1 MSDSS
6 TTVSAT
12 ASVAPP
18 DAAASAN
25 RGGGIAAALVEV
37 DGLSVD
43 FGGLRAVDGLSFR
56 LRKGAALG
64 LVGESGS
71 GKSTVASALLA
82 LHRGTGARVT
92 GTVRVAGVDV
102 QRASDD
108 ELGRLRGGKAAMV
121 FQDPLS
127 SLDPYYAVG
136 DQIAEVYRVH
146 TKASRRAAR
155 ARAVDVLDRVGIP
168 DAVRRS
174 RSRPHEFSGGMR
186 QRALIA
192 MALACEPELLIA
204 DEPTTALDVTVQAQI
219 LDLLHTL
226 RQETG
231 MGLLLVTHDVGVA
244 AESVDEILV
253 MRHGR
258 AVEHGPVTAVLGAPR
273 ETYTRELLG
282 AVPRVETP
290 RATGGGGTT
299 GTAADPAGDPRRVE
313 AAGSAGG
320 PGPAAETARTG
331 SAGRESAGTDSGGST
346 TVPSHDVVLE
356 AVGLRREFG
365 RGKQRFAAVD
375 DVSLTVR
382 RGETLGVVGESGSGK
397 TTLGR
402 MLVGLTEP
410 TSGSIRYE
418 GREQSGVRPS
428 VQMVFQDPVSSLN
441 PRRSVGESIADPL
454 RARGE
459 RDEGRIRGRVRE
471 LLERVGLEAAHYDRY
486 PHEFSGGQRQ
496 RVGIARALAAEPRA
510 IVCDEPVSA
519 LDVTTQAQVVALLGE
534 LQRELGLA
542 LVFVAHDLAVVRQV
556 SDRVAVMRRGRL
568 VEYGPADDVYE
579 RPADPYTRELLAAV
593 PALDPEVAARRRAA
607 RRELADGKEPDGKE
621 TDGKEPAPA

>member
-1 MSDSS
+1 MSDFS
-6 TTVSAT
+6 TTPSTIPSTDSAP
-12 ASVAPP
+12 ASAQ
-18 DAAASAN
+18 AASPASS
-25 RGGGIAAALVEV
+25 ADSASASAPLVEV
-37 DGLSVD
+37 SDLVVD
-43 FGGLRAVDGLSFR
+43 FGDLRAVDGLSFR
-56 LRKGAALG
+56 LEKGAALG

-82 LHRGTGARVT
+82 LHRGTGARVG

-108 ELGRLRGGKAAMV
+108 ELRRLRGGKAAMV

-155 ARAVDVLDRVGIP
+155 ARAVRVLDRVGIP
-168 DAVRRS
+168 DAARRS

-219 LDLLHTL
+219 LDLLNTL

-231 MGLLLVTHDVGVA
+231 TGLLLVTHDVGVA

-258 AVEHGPVTAVLGAPR
+258 AVEHGPVAAVLGAPR
-273 ETYTRELLG
+273 EPYTRELLG
-282 AVPRVETP
+282 AVPRVDTP
-290 RATGGGGTT
+290 RAVER
-299 GTAADPAGDPRRVE
+299 AGQEDGAGPEAGARPVE
-313 AAGSAGG
+313 G
-320 PGPAAETARTG
+320 
-331 SAGRESAGTDSGGST
+331 DI
-346 TVPSHDVVLE
+346 VLE

-375 DVSLTVR
+375 DVSLSVR
-382 RGETLGVVGESGSGK
+382 RGETLGIVGESGSGK

-402 MLVGLTEP
+402 MLVGLLEP
-410 TSGSIRYE
+410 TSGVVLHE
-418 GREQSGVRPS
+418 GREQSGVHPS

-454 RARGE
+454 RARGMGVPPLE
-459 RDEGRIRGRVRE
+459 RSREWGRDETRIRGRVRE
-471 LLERVGLEAAHYDRY
+471 LLERVGLEGAHYDRY

-496 RVGIARALAAEPRA
+496 RVGIARALAAEPRV

-519 LDVTTQAQVVALLGE
+519 LDVTTQAQVVALLAA

-568 VEYGPADDVYE
+568 VEYGPADEVYE
-579 RPADPYTRELLAAV
+579 SPRDPYTRQLLAAV
-593 PALDPEVAARRRAA
+593 PALDPEIAARRRAE
-607 RRELADGKEPDGKE
+607 RKELS
-621 TDGKEPAPA
+621 PA

>member
-1 MSDSS
+1 MSEA
-6 TTVSAT
+6 VK
-12 ASVAPP
+12 PP
-18 DAAASAN
+18 AGS
-25 RGGGIAAALVEV
+25 LVEV
-37 DGLSVD
+37 SGLTVD
-43 FGGLRAVDGLSFR
+43 FGGLRAVDGLGFR
-56 LRKGAALG
+56 LERGAALA

-71 GKSTVASALLA
+71 GKSTVASALLG
-82 LHRGTGARVT
+82 LHRGTGAEV
-92 GTVRVAGVDV
+92 GGAIQVAGVDV
-102 QRASDD
+102 GRAPEDA
-108 ELGRLRGGKAAMV
+108 LRRLRGGTAAMV

-146 TKASRRAAR
+146 TRASWRAAR
-155 ARAVDVLDRVGIP
+155 ARAVEVLDRVGIP

-226 RQETG
+226 REETG

-244 AESVDEILV
+244 AESVDEVLV

-258 AVEHGPVTAVLGAPR
+258 AVEHGPVTEVLGAPR
-273 ETYTRELLG
+273 QPYTRELLG
-282 AVPRVETP
+282 AVPRVDAP
-290 RATGGGGTT
+290 RAVR
-299 GTAADPAGDPRRVE
+299 AE
-313 AAGSAGG
+313 SAAGSDA
-320 PGPAAETARTG
+320 PGAP
-331 SAGRESAGTDSGGST
+331 
-346 TVPSHDVVLE
+346 VLE
-356 AVGLRREFG
+356 AVGLHRVFG
-365 RGKQRFAAVD
+365 RGKKAFTAVD
-375 DVSLTVR
+375 GVSLAVR

-402 MLVGLTEP
+402 MLVGLLEP
-410 TSGSIRYE
+410 TAGEVRHD
-418 GREQSGVRPS
+418 GHARAGVDPA

-459 RDEGRIRGRVRE
+459 RDDARIRARVRE
-471 LLERVGLEAAHYDRY
+471 LLERVGLEAAHHDRY

-496 RVGIARALAAEPRA
+496 RVGIARALAADPRV

-519 LDVTTQAQVVALLGE
+519 LDVTTQAQVVALLAE

-542 LVFVAHDLAVVRQV
+542 LVFIAHDLAVVRQV
-556 SDRVAVMRRGRL
+556 SDRVAVMRRGRI
-568 VEYGPADDVYE
+568 VEQGPVDQVYDH
-579 RPADPYTRELLAAV
+579 PQDPYTEQLLAAV
-593 PALDPEVAARRRAA
+593 PALDPAVAARRRSA
-607 RRELADGKEPDGKE
+607 RRELA
-621 TDGKEPAPA
+621 TI

>member
-1 MSDSS
+1 MS
-6 TTVSAT
+6 
-12 ASVAPP
+12 
-18 DAAASAN
+18 
-25 RGGGIAAALVEV
+25 LVQV
-37 DGLSVD
+37 TDLSVE
-43 FGGLRAVDGLSFR
+43 FGELRAVDGLSFR
-56 LRKGAALG
+56 LEQGAALA

-71 GKSTVASALLA
+71 GKSTVASALLG
-82 LHRGTGARVT
+82 LHRGTGARV
-92 GTVRVAGVDV
+92 GGSVEVAGVDV
-102 QRASDD
+102 RKATDD
-108 ELGRLRGGKAAMV
+108 ELRRLRGKKAAMV

-127 SLDPYYAVG
+127 SLDPYYAIG

-146 TKASRRAAR
+146 TRVSRRAAR
-155 ARAVDVLDRVGIP
+155 ARAVEVLDRVGIA
-168 DAVRRS
+168 DAPRRS

-226 RQETG
+226 REETG

-244 AESVDEILV
+244 AESVDEVLV

-258 AVEHGPVTAVLGAPR
+258 VVEHGPAAAVLGSPARP
-273 ETYTRELLG
+273 YTRELLS
-282 AVPRVETP
+282 AVPRVDAV
-290 RATGGGGTT
+290 RARS
-299 GTAADPAGDPRRVE
+299 TASDE
-313 AAGSAGG
+313 
-320 PGPAAETARTG
+320 
-331 SAGRESAGTDSGGST
+331 
-346 TVPSHDVVLE
+346 VVLE
-356 AVGLRREFG
+356 ATGLRREFG
-365 RGKQRFAAVD
+365 RGKRTFTAVD

-402 MLVGLTEP
+402 MLVGLLEP
-410 TSGSIRYE
+410 TAGRIRYA
-418 GREQSGVRPS
+418 GQAHTGVNPAL
-428 VQMVFQDPVSSLN
+428 QMVFQDPVSSLN

-454 RARGE
+454 RARSGHKDEE
-459 RDEGRIRGRVRE
+459 RVRGRVTE

-496 RVGIARALAAEPRA
+496 RVGIARALAADPRV

-519 LDVTTQAQVVALLGE
+519 LDVTTQAQVVALLAE

-556 SDRVAVMRRGRL
+556 SDRVAVMRGGRV
-568 VEYGPADDVYE
+568 VESGPADQVYDNP
-579 RPADPYTRELLAAV
+579 RDPYTKQLLAAV
-593 PALDPEVAARRRAA
+593 PVLDPGLAAERRAA
-607 RRELADGKEPDGKE
+607 RLELSATPV
-621 TDGKEPAPA
+621 A

>member
-1 MSDSS
+1 MSLVRATDL
-6 TTVSAT
+6 TV
-12 ASVAPP
+12 
-18 DAAASAN
+18 
-25 RGGGIAAALVEV
+25 E
-37 DGLSVD
+37 
-43 FGGLRAVDGLSFR
+43 FGGLRAVDGLSFS
-56 LRKGAALG
+56 LEAGAALA

-71 GKSTVASALLA
+71 GKSTVASALLG
-82 LHRGTGARVT
+82 LHRGTGARVG
-92 GTVRVAGVDV
+92 GTIEVAGTDV
-102 QRASDD
+102 QAASDED
-108 ELGRLRGGKAAMV
+108 LRRLRGAKAAMV

-127 SLDPYYAVG
+127 SLDPYYAIG

-146 TKASRRAAR
+146 TRVSRRAAR
-155 ARAVDVLDRVGIP
+155 ARAVEVLDRVGIP
-168 DAVRRS
+168 EAARRS

-226 RQETG
+226 REETG

-244 AESVDEILV
+244 AESVDRVLV

-258 AVEHGPVTAVLGAPR
+258 VVEQGPVAAVLGAPAR
-273 ETYTRELLG
+273 PYTRELLS
-282 AVPRVETP
+282 AAPRVDAV
-290 RATGGGGTT
+290 RAPSQATE
-299 GTAADPAGDPRRVE
+299 E
-313 AAGSAGG
+313 A
-320 PGPAAETARTG
+320 
-331 SAGRESAGTDSGGST
+331 
-346 TVPSHDVVLE
+346 VLE
-356 AVGLRREFG
+356 ASGLRREFG
-365 RGKQRFAAVD
+365 RGKGAFTAVD
-375 DVSLTVR
+375 DVSLTVH
-382 RGETLGVVGESGSGK
+382 RGETLGIVGESGSGK

-402 MLVGLTEP
+402 MLVGLLEP
-410 TSGSIRYE
+410 TAGEVRYE
-418 GREQSGVRPS
+418 GHARVGVRPA

-459 RDEGRIRGRVRE
+459 RSQERIRGRVIE
-471 LLERVGLEAAHYDRY
+471 LLERVGLEGAHYERY

-496 RVGIARALAAEPRA
+496 RVGIARALAADPRV

-556 SDRVAVMRRGRL
+556 SDRVAVMRRGRI
-568 VEYGPADDVYE
+568 VETGPADEVYDN
-579 RPADPYTRELLAAV
+579 PQDPYTRQLLAAV
-593 PALDPEVAARRRAA
+593 PALDPEAAARRRAA
-607 RRELADGKEPDGKE
+607 RRELAS
-621 TDGKEPAPA
+621 A

>member
-6 TTVSAT
+6 TTASAT

-25 RGGGIAAALVEV
+25 RGGGVAAPLVEV

-82 LHRGTGARVT
+82 LHRGTGAHVT

-102 QRASDD
+102 QRATDD

-127 SLDPYYAVG
+127 SLDPYYAIG

-290 RATGGGGTT
+290 RATGGGGAT
-299 GTAADPAGDPRRVE
+299 GTAADPAGDPGRVA

-346 TVPSHDVVLE
+346 TVPSNDVVLE
-356 AVGLRREFG
+356 AVGIRREFG

-402 MLVGLTEP
+402 MLVGLLEP

-459 RDEGRIRGRVRE
+459 RDEGRIRARVRE

-579 RPADPYTRELLAAV
+579 RPADPYTRQLLAAV

-607 RRELADGKEPDGKE
+607 RREPADGKE
-621 TDGKEPAPA
+621 TDGKELTPA

>member
-1 MSDSS
+1 MSLVRVTDL
-6 TTVSAT
+6 TV
-12 ASVAPP
+12 
-18 DAAASAN
+18 
-25 RGGGIAAALVEV
+25 E
-37 DGLSVD
+37 
-43 FGGLRAVDGLSFR
+43 FGDLRAVDGLSFS
-56 LRKGAALG
+56 LAAGGALA

-71 GKSTVASALLA
+71 GKSTVASALLG
-82 LHRGTGARVT
+82 LHRDTGARVG
-92 GTVRVAGVDV
+92 GTIEVAGTDV
-102 QRASDD
+102 QAASEE
-108 ELGRLRGGKAAMV
+108 ELRRLRGAKAAMV

-127 SLDPYYAVG
+127 SLDPYYAIG

-146 TKASRRAAR
+146 TRVSRRAAR
-155 ARAVDVLDRVGIP
+155 ARAVEVLDRVGIP
-168 DAVRRS
+168 DAPRRS

-192 MALACEPELLIA
+192 MALACEPEVLIA

-226 RQETG
+226 RAETG

-244 AESVDEILV
+244 AESVDQVLV

-258 AVEHGPVTAVLGAPR
+258 VVEQGPVATVLGAPAQP
-273 ETYTRELLG
+273 YTRELLS
-282 AVPRVETP
+282 AVPRVDAV
-290 RATGGGGTT
+290 RA
-299 GTAADPAGDPRRVE
+299 PSP
-313 AAGSAGG
+313 AAG
-320 PGPAAETARTG
+320 E
-331 SAGRESAGTDSGGST
+331 
-346 TVPSHDVVLE
+346 VVLE

-365 RGKQRFAAVD
+365 RGKGAFAAVD
-375 DVSLTVR
+375 DVSLAVR
-382 RGETLGVVGESGSGK
+382 RGETLGIVGESGSGK

-402 MLVGLTEP
+402 MLVGLLEP
-410 TSGSIRYE
+410 TAGEVRHE
-418 GREQSGVRPS
+418 GHARVGVRPA

-459 RDEGRIRGRVRE
+459 RDQGRIRRRVIE
-471 LLERVGLEAAHYDRY
+471 LLERVGLDGAHYERY

-496 RVGIARALAAEPRA
+496 RVGIARALAADPRV

-556 SDRVAVMRRGRL
+556 SDRVAVMRRGRI
-568 VEYGPADDVYE
+568 VESGPADEVYDSP
-579 RPADPYTRELLAAV
+579 RDPYTRQLLAAV
-593 PALDPEVAARRRAA
+593 PALDPEDAARRRAA
-607 RRELADGKEPDGKE
+607 RRELA
-621 TDGKEPAPA
+621 AA